1 MPSPSEA
8 WPSTGAGGEAGQVC
22 ERADAGSMPDTGHRA
37 KIEALLNQLPAT
49 PGGRSLI
56 PSFAGLLDTIIGQ
69 TNDYHH
75 PLNWK
80 TSEYGRARKEL
91 LKIAEAIDRLS
102 PVAKLGLTSGPMR
115 HPHRLAAVF
124 RLAADEVVSGAS
136 GAPVEAQAAADTYS
150 PDDYAPAPLPPAE
163 WLAAQRDLRSAHI
176 ERVRSGQAKGR
187 GPDAWAELVADN
199 AADAYAFITETNPP
213 VEDYYGKP
221 GCDHPFLDLVA
232 NLFRLGKLKAS
243 AQNQARRAAERLAL
257 RVERKAPK

>member
-1 MPSPSEA
+1 
-8 WPSTGAGGEAGQVC
+8 
-22 ERADAGSMPDTGHRA
+22 MPDTGHRA
-37 KIEALLNQLPAT
+37 KIEALLDQLPAT

-69 TNDYHH
+69 ISDRNH

-80 TSEYGRARKEL
+80 TSEYARAKREL

-115 HPHRLAAVF
+115 HPHRFAAVF
-124 RLAADEVVSGAS
+124 RLAADEVISGAS
-136 GAPVEAQAAADTYS
+136 AAPVEAAVDVYPT
-150 PDDYAPAPLPPAE
+150 DDYAPAPLPPAE
-163 WLAAQRDLRSAHI
+163 WLAAQSDLRSAHI
-176 ERVRSGQAKGR
+176 ERVRSGKAKGR

-213 VEDYYGKP
+213 VEDYYGEP
-221 GCDHPFLDLVA
+221 GCDQRFLDLVA

-257 RVERKAPK
+257 RVGKKASK